1 VDSGP
6 FSHYR
11 VIRKLGH
18 GGVGE
23 VYLAEDTRLRRPL
36 AIKLLLPEHTQDPA
50 RLRRFEQEARAAS
63 ALNHPNILTVYEVG
77 EAAGRHYIATEYI
90 EGETLRQ
97 KIRRGPLAPDE
108 AFDIAAQVAEALV
121 AAHARGIVHRDI
133 KPENVMARHDGY
145 VKVLDFGLAKLV
157 EPEQAAGRAG
167 APAAEAETIEML
179 RTQPGR
185 VMGTAW
191 YMSPEQARG
200 LAVDARTDL
209 WSLGVLLYEMLAG
222 RPPFIGETP
231 SHVVVSILEDEPEPL
246 TVVDETAGGAPLEVR
261 AVVARALAKRPEE
274 RYQTAGEMLAD
285 LRALAGVHAPAG
297 TLRGARSAGRRRFT
311 GSLGPRRSGESQTA
325 GASGEAGVARTSVA
339 ARTPAAARTSG
350 EVTAAHTSA
359 IGRLTGHVSRFDT
372 ETFTIKR
379 GQKMALLA
387 VVLTASLLAGG
398 YLLYRRFAARPA
410 LDAIAVL
417 PLVNA
422 SGDPSTEWLSD
433 GITES
438 LINSLAPAPGLK
450 VMSRN
455 AVFRYK
461 GKNVEPARAAR
472 ELGVGAVLT
481 GEVIQRGED
490 LTVSV
495 ELIDARDDTHL
506 WGEKY
511 SRRISDIL
519 QVQEEIARAI
529 AARLRSRLGA
539 GEGGD
544 GPKLYTRDSAA
555 YQDYLRGRFFWNKRS
570 EEGFRR
576 AVAFFNQAIERDP
589 SYALA
594 YAGLADTYALMS
606 DYSLL
611 PPREAMPRAR
621 AAAERALELDDALAE
636 GHTSRAFV
644 HMAYEWKWAEAEA
657 DYRRAIELN
666 PNYATAHQWYASLLV
681 QTGRTG
687 EALSEIRFAQ
697 ELDPLSSIISANAGL
712 YLYYSRRYDEAER
725 QLRRTLE
732 VDETFGVAHLYLGY
746 VHLQQGEAARAVS
759 EIERA
764 QQLMGDDPE
773 TMAALGHA
781 YAAAN
786 RRADAL
792 ELLSRLRAR
801 GRRAYVSPYF
811 MAVVY
816 TGLGEREQ
824 ALGQLEQ
831 AFADRHPGMILLK
844 FDPRFDSLRGDAR
857 LAHLIARIEQGG

>member
-1 VDSGP
+1 VVSGA

-11 VIRKLGH
+11 IIRKLDR

-23 VYLAEDTRLRRPL
+23 VYLAEDTRLGRLL

-77 EAAGRHYIATEYI
+77 QTAGRHYIATEYV

-97 KIRRGPLAPDE
+97 KIRRGPIPLAE
-108 AFDIAAQVAEALV
+108 ALDIAAQVAEALA
-121 AAHARGIVHRDI
+121 AAHARGIVHRDV
-133 KPENVMARHDGY
+133 KPENAMVRPDGY
-145 VKVLDFGLAKLV
+145 VKVLDFGLAKLA
-157 EPEQAAGRAG
+157 EPGRAPNG
-167 APAAEAETIEML
+167 EGDATGEAETVELL
-179 RTQPGR
+179 RTQPGK

-209 WSLGVLLYEMLAG
+209 WSLGVVLYEMLSG
-222 RPPFIGETP
+222 RPPFVGETP
-231 SHVVVSILEDEPEPL
+231 SHIVVSILEDEPEPL
-246 TVVDETAGGAPLEVR
+246 APADAAGPSAAPP
-261 AVVARALAKRPEE
+261 AVQAVIDRALAKRPDE
-274 RYQTAGEMLAD
+274 RYQTAGEMLAA
-285 LRALAGVHAPAG
+285 LRALARAHRAEAPRRRGHSARS
-297 TLRGARSAGRRRFT
+297 TGARRRETAAGR
-311 GSLGPRRSGESQTA
+311 A
-325 GASGEAGVARTSVA
+325 AHASGQAPHASGHTSGPASLPGGVGAATRTSAARLTARVARF
-339 ARTPAAARTSG
+339 
-350 EVTAAHTSA
+350 E
-359 IGRLTGHVSRFDT
+359 T
-372 ETFTIKR
+372 ETFGIR
-379 GQKMALLA
+379 RRQKKALLA
-387 VVLTASLLAGG
+387 VLLLASLAAGG
-398 YLLYRRFAARPA
+398 YLIHRRFAARPA

-417 PLVNA
+417 PLTNA
-422 SGDPSTEWLSD
+422 SGDPSAEWLSD

-438 LINSLAPAPGLK
+438 LINSLAPAPGIK

-461 GKNVEPARAAR
+461 GRPVEPARVAR
-472 ELGVGAVLT
+472 ELGVGAVLV
-481 GEVIQRGED
+481 GEIVQRGED

-495 ELIDARDDTHL
+495 ELINARDNTHL

-511 SRRISDIL
+511 SRKISDVL
-519 QVQEEIARAI
+519 QVEEEIAQAI
-529 AARLRSRLGA
+529 AGRLRARLGA
-539 GEGGD
+539 GGD
-544 GPKLYTRDSAA
+544 GPKRHTSDSSA
-555 YQDYLRGRFFWNKRS
+555 YQDYLRGRYFWNKRS

-576 AVAFFNQAIERDP
+576 AVGFFNQAIERDP

-594 YAGLADTYALMS
+594 YAGLADTYALLS
-606 DYSLL
+606 DYSVV

-621 AAAERALELDDALAE
+621 AAAERAIELDDALAE

-644 HMAYEWKWAEAEA
+644 RMAYEWKWAEAESGF
-657 DYRRAIELN
+657 RRAIELN
-666 PNYATAHQWYASLLV
+666 PNYATARQWYASLLV

-687 EALSEIRFAQ
+687 EALSEIKFAQ

-725 QLRRTLE
+725 QLRKTLE
-732 VDETFGVAHLYLGY
+732 VDDTFGVAHLYLGY
-746 VHLQQGEAARAVS
+746 VHLQQNEAARAVA

-764 QQLMGDDPE
+764 HQLMGDDPE

-781 YAAAN
+781 YAAAG

-792 ELLSRLRAR
+792 ELLGRLWSR
-801 GRRAYVSPYF
+801 GRRGYVSPYF
-811 MAVVY
+811 VAVVH

-824 ALGQLEQ
+824 AFRQLGQ

-844 FDPRFDSLRGDAR
+844 FDPRFDPLRKDPRLAR
-857 LAHLIARIEQGG
+857 LISQIEQGG